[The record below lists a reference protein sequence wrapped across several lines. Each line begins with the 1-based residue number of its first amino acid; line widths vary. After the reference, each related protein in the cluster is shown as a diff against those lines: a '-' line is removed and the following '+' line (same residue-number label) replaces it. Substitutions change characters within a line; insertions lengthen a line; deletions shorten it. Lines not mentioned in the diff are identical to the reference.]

1 MMDLYGRTAY
11 ETYRA
16 SRAGK
21 THDDKDMPAWENLGP
36 GIRAAWGEAAKA
48 VITVREAE
56 DG

>member
-1 MMDLYGRTAY
+1 MDLYGRTAY

-21 THDDKDMPAWENLGP
+21 THDDKDMPAWEDLGP